1 MPASVVHGG
10 RPVDPWTPTFTT
22 GCYGV
27 IGKVGKALI
36 AAGHRDAAARWV
48 DDATSSGSYDN
59 MLRIAL
65 ATVRFE

>member
-1 MPASVVHGG
+1 MRTRFRHSVPIIETDGNA
-10 RPVDPWTPTFTT
+10 
-22 GCYGV
+22 YGV

-48 DDATSSGSYDN
+48 DDATSSGSYDA